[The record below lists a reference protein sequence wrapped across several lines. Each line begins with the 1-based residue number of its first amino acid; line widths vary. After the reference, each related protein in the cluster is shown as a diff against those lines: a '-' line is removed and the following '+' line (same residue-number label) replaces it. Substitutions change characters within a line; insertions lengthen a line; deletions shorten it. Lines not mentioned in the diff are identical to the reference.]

1 MRLSRAAVVLVILA
15 LGAWPSAQSPA
26 PAAQAPP
33 SAQAPP
39 PSAQGQPPQ
48 QGEQRP
54 TFRSE
59 ANFVRVDVYP
69 TRDGKPVT
77 DLGTA
82 DFQIS
87 EDGVPQKI
95 ETFEHVVVRP
105 AGAEAERIEPNSQR
119 DMLQAIENPRH
130 RVFVIFLDPVN
141 VDFENSHAVAEPLI
155 RLINRILG
163 PDDLVGVMTPDM
175 SATEL
180 VLSRRTEVTEERLR
194 QHWRWSSRFAHMNDD
209 RENAYLEC
217 YMPVV
222 LPGVAEEMIARKRER
237 ETLEA
242 LQDLVRYLNS
252 LREERKAILTVTQG
266 WNLFTP
272 NQDLLKIPS
281 DGTVPVPSV
290 DPVGVGPNGKLTT
303 KDPRDMR
310 SQSSMQCEADRM
322 RLANIDDER
331 FLRDIVNEANRSNAT
346 FYPINPRGLAVF
358 ETPISAGVPLPVDAK
373 LLRTHQESMRSLAD
387 GTDGIAVMNTND
399 LDTGLR
405 KISDDLTSYYLLGY
419 YSTNPN
425 LDGGY
430 RTLKVRVTRP
440 GVAVRARR
448 GYRAASAEEV
458 ARARTAAAAPDVDVK
473 APLES
478 ALNMLAQVRPDSRIR
493 LRATPSPGT
502 GLLWIAGEVSSTAG
516 RSDEWGQGARADL
529 QVSKGAETA
538 VARVTIKP
546 GDRTFLTS
554 VKLPAGAGALAEV
567 QARISPADVDGSP
580 ATDAIRVA
588 ADPQPLFYR
597 RGPTTGNRQVATADP
612 RFTRAERVRLEVPA
626 GEGAKAGAGRLLD
639 RTGQP
644 LAVPVTMGERT
655 DAATGQRWITADVV
669 LAPLAPADYVV
680 EIGVTEGTGESRILT
695 GIRVTR

>member
-1 MRLSRAAVVLVILA
+1 
-15 LGAWPSAQSPA
+15 
-26 PAAQAPP
+26 
-33 SAQAPP
+33 
-39 PSAQGQPPQ
+39 
-48 QGEQRP
+48 
-54 TFRSE
+54 
-59 ANFVRVDVYP
+59 VRVDAYP
-69 TRDGKPVT
+69 THDGKPVT
-77 DLGTA
+77 DLGAA
-82 DFQIS
+82 DFQVS

-95 ETFEHVVVRP
+95 ETFEHVVVRS
-105 AGAEAERIEPNSQR
+105 AGPEAERIEPNSQR

-141 VDFENSHAVAEPLI
+141 VDVENSHAIAEPLI

-194 QHWRWSSRFAHMNDD
+194 QHWMWSSRFAHKNDD
-209 RENAYLEC
+209 REEAYLEC
-217 YMPVV
+217 FMPVV
-222 LPGVAEEMIARKRER
+222 NPGVAAEMIARKRER

-252 LREERKAILTVTQG
+252 IREERKAILTVTQG

-272 NQDLLKIPS
+272 NQSLLKVS
-281 DGTVPVPSV
+281 SLGVPSV

-310 SQSSMQCEADRM
+310 SQSSMECEADRM

-346 FYPINPRGLAVF
+346 FYPINPKGLAVF
-358 ETPISAGVPLPVDAK
+358 ETDISAGVPLNVDAK
-373 LLRTHQESMRSLAD
+373 LLRSHQESMRSLAD

-405 KISDDLTSYYLLGY
+405 RISDDLTSYYLLGY

-448 GYRAASAEEV
+448 GYRAPSAEEV
-458 ARARTAAAAPDVDVK
+458 SRARSAAAAPAVDVK
-473 APLES
+473 APLDS

-493 LRATPSPGT
+493 LRATSSPGSD
-502 GLLWIAGEVSSTAG
+502 LLWIAGEVSPTAG
-516 RSDEWGQGARADL
+516 RSDEWSQGARADL
-529 QVSKGAETA
+529 QVSKGGETA
-538 VARVTIKP
+538 VARITIKP
-546 GDRTFLTS
+546 GERAFLTS
-554 VKLPAGAGALAEV
+554 VKLPAGAAAATEV
-567 QARISPADVDGSP
+567 QARISPSEPDGSP
-580 ATDAIRVA
+580 ATDAIHVA

-612 RFTRAERVRLEVPA
+612 RFTRAERVHLEVPA
-626 GEGAKAGAGRLLD
+626 AEGAKPAAGRLLD

-644 LAVPVTMGERT
+644 LAVPVTMGERA
-655 DAATGQRWITADVV
+655 DAATGQRWITADVI

-680 EIGVTEGTGESRILT
+680 EIGIAGSTGESRILT
-695 GIRVTR
+695 GIRVIR